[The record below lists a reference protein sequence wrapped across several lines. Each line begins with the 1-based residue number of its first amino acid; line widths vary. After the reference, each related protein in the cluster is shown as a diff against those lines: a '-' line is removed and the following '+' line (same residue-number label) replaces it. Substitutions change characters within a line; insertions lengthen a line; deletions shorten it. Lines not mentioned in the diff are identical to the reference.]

1 MKRLAKFVTTPFRR
15 WIIARAIRRELQAIE
30 RAKPAPAIHPALP
43 TGLRISITS
52 DGREIVLGTV
62 ETVAGPAG
70 DRTLEPGRQPLRAAW
85 HRPVPRDA
93 DSAPWEDL
101 HSFPP
106 GCRPKRD
113 AYIGLHHV
121 EPALAMICVGC
132 ELEQAPLTHG
142 ERTCAYC
149 GLRLKLFGSRVF
161 WWREPGPAVEEWRP

>member
-1 MKRLAKFVTTPFRR
+1 MPTSHSTCCEGYGIGLNETGELICFGCGSPVIKPPKDGPILHGLIQKAGITADNQRR
-15 WIIARAIRRELQAIE
+15 DLFF
-30 RAKPAPAIHPALP
+30 
-43 TGLRISITS
+43 GS
-52 DGREIVLGTV
+52 DGKL
-62 ETVAGPAG
+62 
-70 DRTLEPGRQPLRAAW
+70 W
-85 HRPVPRDA
+85 MM
-93 DSAPWEDL
+93 S
-101 HSFPP
+101 PP